1 MTSTTTT
8 GSGTGGSTDSC
19 CAPRRQHQH
28 QQLPCRYS
36 YLLTVAYDGFR
47 YRGFQRQS
55 ASAPASRVTKRPR
68 YLDNGRK
75 QSLAAHTIQDCLE
88 EALLG
93 LWPELTLETLRLR
106 VAGRTDA
113 GVHAR
118 GQVVAI
124 DVAQPLTEG
133 DPPSQWQT
141 IRSINSRLPS
151 DVSVERIQPC
161 RLDFHPRQEAIKKQ
175 YSYTLR
181 YRRKVLGD
189 DGTPLPICQSG
200 VHTIRRP
207 HDAACLWLC
216 PWALDDSAMAEN
228 CQALS
233 GQHDFYAFVHK
244 EERNKRSND
253 VVLETFSYNVLE
265 ETREAAPVVTAQFF
279 LEAKGFRRSMVRN
292 LIGLLV
298 DHCRGEVSAIERVW
312 EANEEAA
319 RLVNAA
325 PACGLCL
332 EQVWFNPCM

>member
-1 MTSTTTT
+1 M
-8 GSGTGGSTDSC
+8 
-19 CAPRRQHQH
+19 
-28 QQLPCRYS
+28 PCRYS
-36 YLLTVAYDGFR
+36 YLLTIAYDGFR

-55 ASAPASRVTKRPR
+55 SSAPASRVTKRPR

-75 QSLAAHTIQDCLE
+75 EALAVHTIQDCLE

-106 VAGRTDA
+106 VSGRTDA

-124 DVAQPLTEG
+124 DVAQPLITEG
-133 DPPSQWQT
+133 GTQSSLWQT

-151 DVSVERIQPC
+151 DISVERIQPC
-161 RLDFHPRQEAIKKQ
+161 RFGFHPRQEAIKKQ

-181 YRRKVLGD
+181 YRRKVIGD
-189 DGTPLPICQSG
+189 DGAPLPICHSG

-207 HDAACLWLC
+207 HDAACLWVC
-216 PWALDDSAMAEN
+216 PFALDDRAMAEN

-253 VVLETFSYNVLE
+253 FVLETFLYNVLD
-265 ETREAAPVVTAQFF
+265 ETKEAAPVVTVQFI

-292 LIGLLV
+292 LIGFLV
-298 DHCRGEVSAIERVW
+298 DYCRGEVPTIERVW

-319 RLVNAA
+319 RLVKAA
-325 PACGLCL
+325 PASGLCL